1 MSFTAQKIQAKGTI
15 PTLNALTQ
23 VVIPAANLGLRLK
36 EGSRPPITSVLAEK
50 GAKYNVNEA
59 TGELTIYNDSP
70 ENLTDIRV
78 VVFSD
83 HTVERDNKPDIV
95 IPAPVPYGGAAI
107 GASIPSADFIANPG
121 ELGANGR
128 IQFLN
133 VRSSLGTAITVDP
146 INLGRFTINE
156 SGDYRFRCE
165 IQGEAIESLG
175 TATLDLTRVSDPA
188 GLAVLSA
195 ERRAWIE
202 PGQAGDLAEEDLLTI
217 DAADP
222 AINRTFEYR
231 LAVSEGIPT
240 VGFAGQTQRAGHL
253 VIERV
258 G

>member
-36 EGSRPPITSVLAEK
+36 EGSRPPITSVLVEK

-121 ELGANGR
+121 PVGPDNRVE
-128 IQFLN
+128 FLN
-133 VRSSLGTAITVDP
+133 VRSSLGAAITVDP

-188 GLAVLSA
+188 GLAVLNA

-222 AINRTFEYR
+222 AISRTFEYR

-240 VGFAGQTQRAGHL
+240 VGFSGQVQRAGHL